1 MALNFPN
8 NPSVGDVYEDSATGF
23 SYQWDGTFWK
33 SYKVDISDS
42 LGGNLD
48 ADLILNS
55 NDISGTGNINITGVV
70 TATSF
75 DGGTA
80 TFSSDVDIG
89 TGGTTAFFDVS
100 TGRVGVG
107 TISPGR
113 TLDVNGVI
121 RSDGTSGG
129 LAFGGNSST
138 PSEGAAIYRPAN
150 STLAFVTDSSER
162 MRLDSA
168 GNVGIGT
175 ISPAT
180 DISGSAQG
188 LSVAHSNVAF
198 LSIKNTAA
206 SGKRYTL
213 YANDS
218 GSLVTYDEDANA
230 AQMLIDSSGNLGLGT
245 VSPSRKLHVASSF
258 IRVDDGYGL
267 DSSGSTEKVVLD
279 NGFISLT
286 TNSSEQM
293 RLDSSGRLGLGT
305 ASPGALVHLKNNSPF
320 IRFTDSV
327 DDTHYAHI
335 GYSDSSIFLI
345 DADAGNAKTGSAIQF
360 KVDNAEAM
368 RLDSSGQL
376 GVGETIPDEKVHI
389 KTSAT
394 NSRIK
399 IENTSTGQAGLVL
412 LNSTKRFDFQVNGDA
427 LQFYDSTSA
436 TERMRI
442 DSSGR
447 LLVGRTS
454 IPTSADATNS
464 KLTLS
469 DASGANLII
478 VRDDITIDS
487 GDFLG
492 GIEWHGNDNGDS
504 YWNEVAS
511 IYAAADAQHFSTQTP
526 TRLVFST
533 CGTNLTNTEQMRID
547 SSGSSFNRGDL
558 DSHTSVSGASA
569 GTSYFLYRG
578 RRGST
583 ILGSTTAF
591 IVWSN
596 GDVQNTNNS
605 YTAISDAKLK
615 ENIVDATSQW
625 DDLKAIQIRKYNF
638 KEETGHQTHTQLG
651 VVAQEV
657 ELVSPGLVT
666 ESPDRDEEGND
677 LGTTTKS
684 VNYSVLYIKAVKALQ
699 EAMDRIETLES
710 EVAALKNG

>member
-8 NPSVGDVYEDSATGF
+8 NPSVGDVYEDSASGF

-230 AQMLIDSSGNLGLGT
+230 ARMLIDSSGNLGLGT

-625 DDLKAIQIRKYNF
+625 DDLKSIQIRKYNF

>member
-8 NPSVGDVYEDSATGF
+8 NPSVGDVYEDSASGF

-198 LSIKNTAA
+198 LSIENTAA

-230 AQMLIDSSGNLGLGT
+230 ARMLIDSSGNLGLGT

-335 GYSDSSIFLI
+335 GYSDSSIFVI

-625 DDLKAIQIRKYNF
+625 DDLKSIQIRKYNF

-684 VNYSVLYIKAVKALQ
+684 VNYSVLYIKAIKALQ

>member
-8 NPSVGDVYEDSATGF
+8 NPSVGDVYEDSASGF

-230 AQMLIDSSGNLGLGT
+230 ARMLIDSSGNLGLGT

-558 DSHTSVSGASA
+558 DSHTAVSGASA

-625 DDLKAIQIRKYNF
+625 DDLKSIQIRKYNF

>member
-8 NPSVGDVYEDSATGF
+8 NPSVGDVYEDSASGF

-230 AQMLIDSSGNLGLGT
+230 ARMLIDSSGNLGLGT

-335 GYSDSSIFLI
+335 GYSDSSIFVI

-625 DDLKAIQIRKYNF
+625 DDLKSIQIRKYNF

>member
-8 NPSVGDVYEDSATGF
+8 NPSVGDVYEDSASGF

-198 LSIKNTAA
+198 LSIENTAA

-230 AQMLIDSSGNLGLGT
+230 ARMLIDSSGNLGLGT

-335 GYSDSSIFLI
+335 GYSDSSIFVI

-478 VRDDITIDS
+478 ARDDITIDS
-487 GDFLG
+487 GDYLG

-625 DDLKAIQIRKYNF
+625 DDLKSIQIRKYNF

>member
-8 NPSVGDVYEDSATGF
+8 NPSVGDVYEDSASGF

-198 LSIKNTAA
+198 LSIENTAA

-230 AQMLIDSSGNLGLGT
+230 ARMLIDSSGNLGLGT

-625 DDLKAIQIRKYNF
+625 DDLKSIQIRKYNF